1 MTVTFRQWGWR
12 RALMIIFGAQLLF
25 WSGHALIV
33 EGLDP
38 VAGLSEYRLQPAVA
52 ASTAIDGPA
61 GAWAPGLSH
70 PAILRVPGWQ
80 PVLLHPTRAALV
92 SPSGTGGAADGWTLA
107 CVADPCG
114 AGGAVYV
121 GPLDRVNGAALR
133 ERIQRSDIAWLAIA
147 VAFVLGTALLTLLPI
162 SRFSWLQAI
171 AGLFLLLLSADI
183 WLTVFGAVELSS
195 IWYPPLRY
203 GVEYPMLMT
212 MAWTMNAFAGW
223 RGREAQAAGVCCAI
237 AFVVLIGA
245 SLTGRNIAGVAAIL
259 DAAALTLLLGYGFV
273 ALQRLGRAA
282 PGSAMRILALLLV
295 VLVSAAYDLLFH
307 PLLKASVLAAPLVMF
322 GLLFELAIQGR
333 RLNQEADE
341 ARSDLER
348 QVLEQDAHLLRSSSL
363 LRHQERRIA
372 IDAERQRL
380 LRDMHD
386 GVGGMLTHL
395 LLEVR
400 ARRLGQ
406 DGIEQELQLAVD
418 DLRNIASAI
427 DAGNEP
433 IDEALAMFHER
444 MAARLSRSGIAF
456 DWRCALPIPA
466 PGIDA
471 RQLLSL
477 YRLLQEGI
485 ANALRHADASRIE
498 LAAKAAGSDAIAIML
513 SDDGVGF
520 EPARANGSPGEGRG
534 LANMHRRAGQM
545 GGRLLIESEPGRGT
559 RLVLSVPLPSTSKQ

>member
-80 PVLLHPTRAALV
+80 PVLLHPTRAALI
-92 SPSGTGGAADGWTLA
+92 SPSGSGGAADGWTLA

-223 RGREAQAAGVCCAI
+223 HGREAQAAGVCCAI

-498 LAAKAAGSDAIAIML
+498 LAAEAAGSDAIAIML

>member
-1 MTVTFRQWGWR
+1 MTVTLRQWGWR

-223 RGREAQAAGVCCAI
+223 RGREAQAAGACCAI

-498 LAAKAAGSDAIAIML
+498 LAAEAAGSDAIAIML

-559 RLVLSVPLPSTSKQ
+559 RLVLSVALPSTSKQ

>member
-1 MTVTFRQWGWR
+1 MTVTLRQWGWR

-498 LAAKAAGSDAIAIML
+498 LAAEAAGSDAIAIML

>member
-498 LAAKAAGSDAIAIML
+498 LAAEAAGSDAIAIML

-559 RLVLSVPLPSTSKQ
+559 RLVLSVALPSTSKQ

>member
-1 MTVTFRQWGWR
+1 MTAALGR
-12 RALMIIFGAQLLF
+12 RRGRRTLMIVLGAQLLF
-25 WSGHALIV
+25 WSGYALVV
-33 EGLDP
+33 EGLNP
-38 VAGLSEYRLQPAVA
+38 LAGF
-52 ASTAIDGPA
+52 G
-61 GAWAPGLSH
+61 
-70 PAILRVPGWQ
+70 
-80 PVLLHPTRAALV
+80 
-92 SPSGTGGAADGWTLA
+92 
-107 CVADPCG
+107 
-114 AGGAVYV
+114 
-121 GPLDRVNGAALR
+121 
-133 ERIQRSDIAWLAIA
+133 ERGIAWLAIA
-147 VAFVLGTALLTLLPI
+147 VAFVLGAALLTLLPI
-162 SRFSWLQAI
+162 SRFSRLQAI

-183 WLTVFGAVELSS
+183 WLTVFGAAELPST
-195 IWYPPLRY
+195 WYAPLRY

-223 RGREAQAAGVCCAI
+223 RGREAMAAAACCAI
-237 AFVVLIGA
+237 AFAVLIGA
-245 SLTGRNIAGVAAIL
+245 SFAGRDSAGVAAIL
-259 DAAALTLLLGYGFV
+259 DAAALTLLLGYGV
-273 ALQRLGRAA
+273 AALQRLARAA
-282 PGSAMRILALLLV
+282 PGSATRIMALLLV
-295 VLVSAAYDLLFH
+295 VLVSAAYDLVFH
-307 PLLKASVLAAPLVMF
+307 PVLKASVLAAPLVMF

-341 ARSDLER
+341 ARNDLER

-400 ARRLGQ
+400 ARRLDQGE
-406 DGIEQELQLAVD
+406 IEQELQLAVD

-466 PGIDA
+466 PGADA

-498 LAAKAAGSDAIAIML
+498 LAAEATDGDAIVIML

-545 GGRLLIESEPGRGT
+545 GGQLRVESAPGQGT
-559 RLVLSVPLPSTSKQ
+559 RLILSAPLLSSSKQ